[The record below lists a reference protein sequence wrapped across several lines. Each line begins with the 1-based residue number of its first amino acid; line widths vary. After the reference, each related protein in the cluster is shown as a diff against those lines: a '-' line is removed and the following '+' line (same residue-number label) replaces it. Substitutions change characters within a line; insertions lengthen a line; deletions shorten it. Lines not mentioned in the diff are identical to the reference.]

1 MNESETR
8 AELID
13 PTLHGAG
20 WGVVEGSRIR
30 QGIFAINLETG
41 QEQEI
46 AACPSL
52 EEPSEKGASHEVK
65 EGVSGK
71 FVENLILLDNC
82 QQRILGLSR

>member
-1 MNESETR
+1 MHESEAR
-8 AELID
+8 AKLID
-13 PTLHGAG
+13 PALHAAA

-46 AACPSL
+46 AAYPSP
-52 EEPSEKGASHEVK
+52 EDPSEKGAAHEVK
-65 EGVSGK
+65 PGVSGK
-71 FVENLILLDNC
+71 IAENLILLDIC

>member
-1 MNESETR
+1 MHKSETR

-13 PTLHGAG
+13 PALQAAG

-52 EEPSEKGASHEVK
+52 EDPSEKRAVREVMA
-65 EGVSGK
+65 GVSRK
-71 FVENLILLDNC
+71 FVGNPVLLDNC

>member
-1 MNESETR
+1 MHKSETR

-13 PTLHGAG
+13 PALQAAG
-20 WGVVEGSRIR
+20 WGVVEGCRIR

-52 EEPSEKGASHEVK
+52 EDPSEKGAVREVMA
-65 EGVSGK
+65 GVSLK
-71 FVENLILLDNC
+71 FVGNLILLDNC

>member
-1 MNESETR
+1 MHESEAR
-8 AELID
+8 AKLID
-13 PTLHGAG
+13 PALHAAA

-46 AACPSL
+46 AAYPSH
-52 EEPSEKGASHEVK
+52 EDPSEKGAAREIK
-65 EGVSGK
+65 PGVSGK
-71 FVENLILLDNC
+71 IAENLILLDIC

>member
-1 MNESETR
+1 MHKSETR

-13 PTLHGAG
+13 PALQAAG

-46 AACPSL
+46 AARPSL
-52 EEPSEKGASHEVK
+52 EDPSEKRAVREVMA
-65 EGVSGK
+65 GVSRK
-71 FVENLILLDNC
+71 FVGNPVLLDNC

>member
-8 AELID
+8 TELID
-13 PTLHGAG
+13 PTLQAAA

-30 QGIFAINLETG
+30 HGNFAINLETG

-52 EEPSEKGASHEVK
+52 EDPSEKGAAHEVK
-65 EGVSGK
+65 PGVSGK
-71 FVENLILLDNC
+71 IAENLILLDIC
-82 QQRILGLSR
+82 QQRILGLTR

>member
-13 PTLHGAG
+13 PALQAVG

-30 QGIFAINLETG
+30 HGIFSINMETG

-46 AACPSL
+46 AAYPSP
-52 EEPSEKGASHEVK
+52 EDPSEKGAAHEVK
-65 EGVSGK
+65 AGVSGK
-71 FVENLILLDNC
+71 FAENLIPLDSC
-82 QQRILGLSR
+82 QQRILGLTR

>member
-1 MNESETR
+1 MHESKTR

-13 PTLHGAG
+13 PALHAAA

-52 EEPSEKGASHEVK
+52 EDPSEKGAPHEIK
-65 EGVSGK
+65 EDVSSK
-71 FVENLILLDNC
+71 IAENPILLDNC
-82 QQRILGLSR
+82 QQRILGLTR